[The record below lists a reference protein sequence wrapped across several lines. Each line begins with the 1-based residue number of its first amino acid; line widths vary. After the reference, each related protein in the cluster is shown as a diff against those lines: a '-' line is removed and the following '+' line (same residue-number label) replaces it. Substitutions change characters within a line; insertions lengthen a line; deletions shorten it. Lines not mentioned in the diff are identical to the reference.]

1 MADFPFYGVGT
12 ALITPFHEDGS
23 LDFDALGRLIDYQIA
38 HRADA
43 LVILGTTGE
52 ASTLTDG
59 EREAVIRFSVS
70 RVKGRIPLVV
80 GAGSNDTAHAAALA
94 RSASSLGA
102 DALLVVTPYYN
113 KTSPAGLIT
122 HFSAVADAS
131 EVPVILYHVPSRT
144 GVKIPFSV
152 FEALSSHP
160 RVVGVK
166 EASGDL
172 SLAARI
178 LGRLPLR
185 VWSGNDE
192 LAVPL
197 LSLGGSG
204 VISVL
209 SNLVPD
215 AVHELCRAMAENR
228 LADAARAQ
236 VSFMP
241 LIDALF
247 ADVNPIP
254 VKAAA
259 AMMGFCGETV
269 RLPLVP
275 PDAGVRSALASAMRG
290 AGLI

>member
-12 ALITPFHEDGS
+12 ALITPFHDDGS
-23 LDFDALGRLIDYQIA
+23 IDFDALGRLIDYQIA
-38 HRADA
+38 HHADA

-52 ASTLTDG
+52 ASTLTDE

-70 RVKGRIPLVV
+70 RVKGRIPVIV

-113 KTSPAGLIT
+113 KTSPAGLIA

-131 EVPVILYHVPSRT
+131 EAPVILYHVPSRT

-152 FEALSSHP
+152 FEALASHP
-160 RVVGVK
+160 KIVGVK

-172 SLAARI
+172 PLAARI
-178 LGRLPLR
+178 LGRLPLH

-192 LAVPL
+192 LTVPL

-209 SNLVPD
+209 SNVAPD

-228 LADAARAQ
+228 LADAARGQ
-236 VSFMP
+236 VALMP

-275 PDAGVRSALASAMRG
+275 PDAGVRSALASAMRE